1 MNCIDCEHALNF
13 EVIGFI
19 ECKHPKVQNN
29 TTNSCFEGKTHPRWC
44 PLLKKNISN
53 DFTLVKGNIA
63 D

>member
-1 MNCIDCEHALNF
+1 MNCINCEYALNF

-53 DFTLVKGNIA
+53 DFTLVKENIA